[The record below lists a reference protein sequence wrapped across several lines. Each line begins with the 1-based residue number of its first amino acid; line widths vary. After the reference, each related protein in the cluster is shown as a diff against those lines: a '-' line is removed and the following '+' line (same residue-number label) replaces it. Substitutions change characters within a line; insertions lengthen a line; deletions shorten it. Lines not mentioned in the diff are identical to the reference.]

1 MDAFSCDI
9 SPTSSGDYDSA
20 MDVLKMA
27 ITLIKQSVTAGTE
40 ASQVTVVKDVHTMT
54 LLLWYHMI
62 WCSLGLLQ
70 YAFCFFGFP
79 QILIHSLQ
87 DCVRGIDEQAANTK

>member
-1 MDAFSCDI
+1 
-9 SPTSSGDYDSA
+9 

-40 ASQVTVVKDVHTMT
+40 ASQVGYNTPHTHRLDIGTWWRVHSGVNRTT
-54 LLLWYHMI
+54 LSTCFSVHCDFLL
-62 WCSLGLLQ
+62 
-70 YAFCFFGFP
+70 P

-87 DCVRGIDEQAANTK
+87 DCVRGIEEQAANTK